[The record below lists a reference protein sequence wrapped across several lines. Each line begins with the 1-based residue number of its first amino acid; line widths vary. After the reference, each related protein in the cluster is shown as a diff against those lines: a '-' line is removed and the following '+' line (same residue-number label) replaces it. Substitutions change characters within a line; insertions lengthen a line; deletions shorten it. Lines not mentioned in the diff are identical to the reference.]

1 LNLPLNE
8 PLEAMRVENER
19 KQAIIDEL
27 RAELEQIR
35 LELEDANEQITAL
48 ESEEK
53 KTAQPKPNPKRTSVD
68 SWGGPMNNSLS
79 RDSWGSASMT
89 VQS

>member
-1 LNLPLNE
+1 MNLPLNE

-27 RAELEQIR
+27 RAELEQVR

-48 ESEEK
+48 EAEEK
-53 KTAQPKPNPKRTSVD
+53 KMAQPKPNPKRTSVD